1 MRPNGRVSAEPH
13 NSTPAWRHFAL
24 RRPGIALALVSVLS
38 LLCLGLLGAGRQI
51 EGAPRLRLDTR
62 LELLLP
68 QSDPRLADYRA
79 FSEAFA
85 RDDRLAV
92 ALLETPQDV
101 FSGDFLARVH
111 AFSEELAALEL
122 VEGPRVVS
130 LSHVSYTRSG
140 GGWLEVAPLYRPE
153 ETWEPEPI
161 RAALAGHPLYVD
173 RIVGRDSDAVAFLVP
188 LEPSLDTPQSRAELA
203 RELEERFEAFA
214 LPDETVW
221 LDGVLITRPRI
232 LRLIR
237 QDMVRI
243 FPAGAVV
250 LILITALWFR
260 DLVATLMTLAVVG
273 GAVLW
278 TLASMALLGIPLS
291 LISASVIPVL
301 LLVAGVGD
309 AVHLL
314 SAYRRARREGQE
326 PAGATQSALDHT
338 FGPCLLTSLTSA
350 AGFAALLTSDVPLV
364 AQLGLP
370 AAIGIG
376 LAFVITFL
384 GLPPLLARGWVSGG
398 EARGAWGEALAGR
411 IEAWVAARPGA
422 FVLAGVAVIGGC
434 AFAAA
439 QVRVESRM
447 LGDFADD
454 HPLRTTRA
462 HFEERLGGVSAIE
475 VFVRPGPGAT
485 WHTELE
491 EGELPTRYLEADAM
505 EGIAALTSALRG
517 PEFRRR
523 GALSVLSLSDYLID
537 MHYVLE
543 DRAPGSRVLP
553 PSKEAAA
560 QFLLLYEGASPQDPT
575 TDLLHPDR
583 DRQRVQVRIQNL
595 ATPEFFA
602 LADAIET
609 EARARLPKDLEVRV
623 TGNTFMIQAAHQSL
637 IQNLAL
643 GLGIALLA
651 VFSAVLIGTRSLKL
665 ACLGLI
671 PNVFPLL
678 LAGAAMAVGG
688 VELRLATSV
697 IFCVVFGIA
706 VDDTIHFLAA
716 LGHHSDESPRAQ
728 VGAALRGTGSAL
740 VATTAILVGGL
751 GTLALS
757 DVLANRLFGALSA
770 LALLGALLAD
780 LLFLPALLLW
790 RSPESEPKSKPE
802 HESPSG

>member
-1 MRPNGRVSAEPH
+1 MGPVSAPSPTDP
-13 NSTPAWRHFAL
+13 NPWSQFAL
-24 RRPGIALALVSVLS
+24 RRPGVALALVGVLTA
-38 LLCLGLLGAGRQI
+38 LCLTLLVAGRRI
-51 EGAPRLRLDTR
+51 EGAPRIRLDTR

-85 RDDRLAV
+85 RNDRLAI
-92 ALLETPQDV
+92 ALLETPRDV
-101 FSGDFLARVH
+101 LSGEFLARVH

-153 ETWEPEPI
+153 KTWEAEPI
-161 RAALAGHPLYVD
+161 RKALAGHPLYVD

-188 LEPSLDTPQSRAELA
+188 LESSEDTPKNRAKLA
-203 RELEERFEAFA
+203 GQLEEAFGKFAEA
-214 LPDETVW
+214 EEKVW

-250 LILITALWFR
+250 LIVVTALWFR
-260 DLVATLMTLAVVG
+260 DLRATLMTLGVVG

-314 SAYRRARREGQE
+314 SAYRRARRGGEE
-326 PAGATQSALDHT
+326 PREATATALDHT
-338 FGPCLLTSLTSA
+338 FGPCLLTSMTSA

-384 GLPPLLARGWVSGG
+384 GLPPLLARGWVSAGTQ
-398 EARGAWGEALAGR
+398 RGAWGEALAGR
-411 IEAWVAARPGA
+411 IEGWVAARPET
-422 FVLAGVAVIGGC
+422 FVLVGVGVILAC
-434 AFAAA
+434 AWGAA

-447 LGDFADD
+447 LGDFAED

-475 VFVRPGPGAT
+475 VFVRPGPEAT
-485 WHTELE
+485 WHTGLA
-491 EGELPTRYLEADAM
+491 EGELPTRYLELDAM
-505 EGIAALTSALRG
+505 EGIAALTSSLRS
-517 PEFRRR
+517 PEFRAR
-523 GALSVLSLSDYLID
+523 GTLAVLSLSDYLID

-543 DRAPGSRVLP
+543 DRVAGSRILP
-553 PSKEAAA
+553 PSKAAAA

-602 LADAIET
+602 LAEAIEA

-637 IQNLAL
+637 IRNLAL

-651 VFSAVLIGTRSLKL
+651 VFSAVLIGTRSLRL

-678 LAGAAMAVGG
+678 LAGAAMAAGG

-716 LGHHSDESPRAQ
+716 LKQHEGEGARGQ
-728 VGAALRGTGSAL
+728 VRAALRGTGSAL

-751 GTLALS
+751 GTLSLS

-770 LALLGALLAD
+770 LALLGALVAD
-780 LLFLPALLLW
+780 LFFLPALLLW
-790 RSPESEPKSKPE
+790 RSGE
-802 HESPSG
+802 ESPRE

>member
-1 MRPNGRVSAEPH
+1 MGPVTESPQPQPKPW
-13 NSTPAWRHFAL
+13 SQFAL
-24 RRPGIALALVSVLS
+24 RRPGIALALVALLS
-38 LLCLGLLGAGRQI
+38 ALSLGLLVAGRRI

-68 QSDPRLADYRA
+68 QSDPRLEDYRA
-79 FSEAFA
+79 FGEAFA

-92 ALLETPQDV
+92 ALLETPRDV
-101 FSGDFLARVH
+101 FSEEFLARVH
-111 AFSEELAALEL
+111 AFSERLAGLEL
-122 VEGPRVVS
+122 VEGPRLVS
-130 LSHVSYTRSG
+130 LTHVSFIRSG
-140 GGWLEVAPLYRPE
+140 GGMLEVAPLYRPG

-161 RAALAGHPLYVD
+161 RRALAGHPLYVD
-173 RIVGRDSDAVAFLVP
+173 RVVGRDSDAVAFLVH
-188 LEPSLDTPQSRAELA
+188 LDPSSDTPRNRARLA
-203 RELEERFEAFA
+203 QELEEAFEAFA
-214 LPDETVW
+214 RDDEEVW
-221 LDGVLITRPRI
+221 LDGVLIARPRI

-237 QDMVRI
+237 QDMIRI
-243 FPAGAVV
+243 FPAVAVV
-250 LILITALWFR
+250 LIVVTAFWFR
-260 DLVATLMTLAVVG
+260 DLRATLMTLGVVG

-278 TLASMALLGIPLS
+278 TLACMAVLGVPLS

-314 SAYRRARREGQE
+314 SAYRRARRGGADA
-326 PAGATQSALDHT
+326 PAATRSALEHT
-338 FGPCLLTSLTSA
+338 FGPCLLTSMTSA
-350 AGFAALLTSDVPLV
+350 AGFGALLTSDVPLV

-384 GLPPLLARGWVSGG
+384 GLPPLLARGWVSPGSEG
-398 EARGAWGEALAGR
+398 GAWGEALAGR

-422 FVLAGVAVIGGC
+422 FLLLGVGAILVCVWG
-434 AFAAA
+434 AA

-447 LGDFADD
+447 LGDFAAD
-454 HPLRTTRA
+454 HPLRKTRA

-475 VFVRPGPGAT
+475 VFVRPGPKAT
-485 WHTELE
+485 WHEGLP
-491 EGELPTRYLEADAM
+491 EGEQPTRLLELDATA
-505 EGIAALTSALRG
+505 GIAALTSSLRS
-517 PEFRRR
+517 PEFRER
-523 GALSVLSLSDYLID
+523 GVLAVLSLSDFLID
-537 MHYVLE
+537 MNHVLE
-543 DRAPGSRVLP
+543 DRAEGTRVLP
-553 PSKEAAA
+553 PSMEAAA
-560 QFLLLYEGASPQDPT
+560 QALFLYEGASPEDPT
-575 TDLLHPDR
+575 NDVLHPDR
-583 DRQRVQVRIQNL
+583 ERQRVQVRIKNL

-602 LADAIET
+602 LAEAIQK
-609 EARARLPKDLEVRV
+609 EARARLPADLEVRV

-637 IQNLAL
+637 IRNLAL

-651 VFSAVLIGTRSLKL
+651 VFSAVLIGTRSLRL

-678 LAGAAMAVGG
+678 LAGAAMAAGG

-716 LGHHSDESPRAQ
+716 LKQHEGDGPRAQ

-770 LALLGALLAD
+770 LALLGALTAD
-780 LLFLPALLLW
+780 LFFLPALLLW
-790 RSPESEPKSKPE
+790 SASRKAEPASE
-802 HESPSG
+802 

>member
-1 MRPNGRVSAEPH
+1 MGEAAESNRAPW
-13 NSTPAWRHFAL
+13 NQLAL
-24 RRPGIALALVSVLS
+24 RHPWSALILVIALSLGCLALLA
-38 LLCLGLLGAGRQI
+38 AGPRI

-79 FSEAFA
+79 FSESFP
-85 RDDRLAV
+85 RDDLLAV
-92 ALLETPQDV
+92 ALLETPDDV
-101 FSGDFLARVH
+101 FSRAFVARVH
-111 AFSEELAALEL
+111 AFSEELAGLEL
-122 VEGPRVVS
+122 VEGRRLIS

-153 ETWEPEPI
+153 ETWDPEAV
-161 RAALAGHPLYVD
+161 RAALAEHPLYVD
-173 RIVGRDSDAVAFLVP
+173 RVVGRDADAVAFLIP
-188 LEPSLDTPQSRAELA
+188 LEPSQDSPRARARLA
-203 RELEERFEAFA
+203 SQLEQAFA
-214 LPDETVW
+214 KFTRADETAW

-232 LRLIR
+232 LSLIR
-237 QDMVRI
+237 QDMSRI
-243 FPAGAVV
+243 FPASALV
-250 LILITALWFR
+250 LIVVTALWFR
-260 DLVATLMTLAVVG
+260 DLGATLLTLAVVG

-301 LLVAGVGD
+301 ILVAGVGD

-314 SAYRRARREGQE
+314 SAYRRSRRAGDE
-326 PAGATQSALDHT
+326 PRQATQAALDHT

-384 GLPPLLARGWVSGG
+384 GLPPLLSRGWVSAGR
-398 EARGAWGEALAGR
+398 ARGSWGEALAER

-422 FVLAGVAVIGGC
+422 FLAAGLLVILAC
-434 AFAAA
+434 ALGAS

-447 LGDFADD
+447 LGDFAAD

-475 VFVRPGPGAT
+475 VFVRPGHGAT
-485 WHTELE
+485 WHQGLA
-491 EGELPTRYLEADAM
+491 EGELPTRYLEADAL

-517 PEFRRR
+517 PEFRAR
-523 GALSVLSLSDYLID
+523 GTLAVLSLSDYLTD

-553 PSKEAAA
+553 PTKEAAA
-560 QFLLLYEGASPQDPT
+560 QFLLLYEGANPQDPT
-575 TDLLHPDR
+575 LDLLHPDR
-583 DRQRVQVRIQNL
+583 DRLRVQIRIKNL

-602 LADAIET
+602 LAEAIEA
-609 EARARLPKDLEVRV
+609 EARARLPTDLEVRV

-637 IQNLAL
+637 IRNLAL

-651 VFSAVLIGTRSLKL
+651 VFSAVLVGTRSLRL

-678 LAGAAMAVGG
+678 LAGAAMAAWG

-716 LGHHSDESPRAQ
+716 LQQPGQEKGEDVEVRAR
-728 VGAALRGTGSAL
+728 VRSALRGTGSAL

-751 GTLALS
+751 GTLSLS

-770 LALLGALLAD
+770 LALLGALAAD
-780 LLFLPALLLW
+780 LFFLPALLLW
-790 RSPESEPKSKPE
+790 RAERASP
-802 HESPSG
+802 